1 MSVGVAT
8 ALFQLVA
15 LAVPPIAVLI
25 QMLRRSEN
33 LPWRY
38 RKWSFGM
45 ALASV
50 LSFIGT
56 GGLVAAYLVLQTD
69 PPRLLTVGLVL
80 AVVGLVPFSLF
91 LGILYKEHRATYGP

>member
-1 MSVGVAT
+1 MSVSVAT

-38 RKWSFGM
+38 RKWSFAM
-45 ALASV
+45 ALVSV
-50 LSFIGT
+50 VSFIGT
-56 GGLVAAYLVLQTD
+56 GGLVAAYLVINTD
-69 PPRLLTVGLVL
+69 PPTLLSAGLVL
-80 AVVGLVPFSLF
+80 AIVGLIPFSLF
-91 LGILYKEHRATYGP
+91 TGILYKEHRLAFGP